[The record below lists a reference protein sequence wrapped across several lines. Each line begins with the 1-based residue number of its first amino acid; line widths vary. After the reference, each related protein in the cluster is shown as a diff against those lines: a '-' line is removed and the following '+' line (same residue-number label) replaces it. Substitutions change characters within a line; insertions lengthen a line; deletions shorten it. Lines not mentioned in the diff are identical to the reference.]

1 MYVGNERY
9 ISIKLYFA
17 FQQAYVDTRYL
28 SSSLLVHFQQVK
40 NQNNNGKM
48 RTNSALELHGRS
60 HKLPILFPELEARA
74 VLVFKTQICTL
85 HCKTFFSNEQTFRTT
100 YKCQKL
106 LHRKLCSFCG
116 TTLHLTCYLNLNNR
130 HASIF

>member
-1 MYVGNERY
+1 
-9 ISIKLYFA
+9 
-17 FQQAYVDTRYL
+17 
-28 SSSLLVHFQQVK
+28 
-40 NQNNNGKM
+40 M

-130 HASIF
+130 HNVYFEKKFLLV